1 MVCFIDDHREAYGV
15 EPICTV
21 LPIAPSTYHRHRAG
35 QLDPRRR
42 WARAHR
48 DDALHSEIQRVYNAH
63 YHVDGLR
70 KVWKQL
76 CRKGFRVARCTMR
89 RLMRAMG
96 LAGAVRG
103 RAWITTTHAGDG
115 GQLRKSGLKLGS
127 LIRTGSA
134 TGGKSVFLD
143 CPVKSPKEVHRWW
156 RDLCLN

>member
-63 YHVDGLR
+63 SHVDGLR

-89 RLMRAMG
+89 RLWCMAPDPYFGGHRQPAG
-96 LAGAVRG
+96 PVAAAGAR
-103 RAWITTTHAGDG
+103 
-115 GQLRKSGLKLGS
+115 S
-127 LIRTGSA
+127 
-134 TGGKSVFLD
+134 
-143 CPVKSPKEVHRWW
+143 
-156 RDLCLN
+156 CL